1 MENRNPHMLLATD
14 ARYVEEVQ
22 DPDRQRIAEGFPP
35 SMETRS
41 QTLGPDHSS
50 QGPKRAMSKLVQTC
64 SAFAAHFVKGQSVT
78 SSENAPW
85 QPSSNFIGQFTGS
98 SIGSNFLDNV
108 NYKED
113 RG

>member
-14 ARYVEEVQ
+14 AQYVEEVQ

-35 SMETRS
+35 SMETRL
-41 QTLGPDHSS
+41 QTPGPDHSS
-50 QGPKRAMSKLVQTC
+50 QGPKRAMSKLVQTY

-78 SSENAPW
+78 SSENTPW
-85 QPSSNFIGQFTGS
+85 RSSSNFIGEFTGS

-108 NYKED
+108 N
-113 RG
+113 